1 MEICRWKVGVW
12 RRRKGNWAL
21 FSSCGEGPVGSQT
34 TGINHKM
41 DLYWHDYSL
50 WLLEGIFQH
59 PVGFLNSNDPK
70 EKTNLSIIIYSNH
83 NDYTHM
89 TVNQDQHYKDS
100 ITGTH
105 TNTVEGIIVTF

>member
-1 MEICRWKVGVW
+1 MFGGVE
-12 RRRKGNWAL
+12 RG
-21 FSSCGEGPVGSQT
+21 
-34 TGINHKM
+34 TGCCFLVVVK
-41 DLYWHDYSL
+41 DRSEAK
-50 WLLEGIFQH
+50 LLELIKKWIF
-59 PVGFLNSNDPK
+59 PGSIILSDCWKSYSNIRWDFVILMAPK
-70 EKTNLSIIIYSNH
+70 QKTNLSIIIYSNH